1 MTIKIDL
8 KNLEKK
14 ESLLEFLKGKLE
26 VKEQEDL
33 LLVEEKVD
41 KVKTYLKRFLYK
53 EGLKEKYKVRVNKG
67 VITFSKLS

>member
-8 KNLEKK
+8 KNLDKK
-14 ESLLEFLKGKLE
+14 ESLIEFLKGKVE
-26 VKEQEDL
+26 IKEQEDL
-33 LLVEEKVD
+33 LLIEEKVD
-41 KVKTYLKRFLYK
+41 KIKTYIKRFLYK